1 MLFIVVHVFA
11 TIDTQSLT
19 DLHPDWS
26 TIMPGK
32 RNWNELAMG
41 WSSRLSTLSKDELGN
56 FKEIYR
62 SPDGAIFLSKKC
74 LRSFLFTQGRQ
85 GEYETVF
92 SDKGQKVCTPQVDP
106 SPQILPHQR
115 QVDAPRE
122 TEGLPHLC
130 RQRRL
135 PGTGPRVQGLDDQD
149 LGEERQR
156 EHDQR
161 QLQTN
166 DGEFQKL

>member
-1 MLFIVVHVFA
+1 
-11 TIDTQSLT
+11 
-19 DLHPDWS
+19 
-26 TIMPGK
+26 
-32 RNWNELAMG
+32 MG

-56 FKEIYR
+56 FKEKYR

-74 LRSFLFTQGRQ
+74 LRSFLFTQWRQ

-135 PGTGPRVQGLDDQD
+135 PGTGRRVQGLDDQD
-149 LGEERQR
+149 LGEERQQ

-166 DGEFQKL
+166 KGESQKL